1 MKSPILS
8 IDIET
13 YCDKD
18 LAKCSVYS
26 YIEDKSFEIL
36 LFAFAF
42 DDEEVQIIDLK
53 NGEKIPNYIIE
64 AIYDKTIIKS
74 AFNANFERLC
84 LSKHF
89 NREID
94 KSFFRC
100 TMINA
105 LYLGLPGSLEKLGE
119 VLNLQHKKISEGK
132 NLIKLFCTNKG
143 KKELPK
149 DNINKW
155 EDFKNYCKRDVEVER
170 EIRNIFKNYPLPK
183 NEINI
188 WQIDQTINDRGILID
203 ENLIDKCLETNLKNN
218 NILLEKMKN
227 KIEIKNPKS
236 VVELKKYLQEN
247 FNFKVD
253 SLNDKATK
261 EILESDIDENIK
273 EILKLRRE
281 ICKTSLKKF
290 DAMKNCVCQD
300 GRIRGLFQFYGAS
313 RTGRW
318 AGRLVQVHNLP
329 QNKMENLDLFRT
341 HIKNCNCKNLHTIE
355 STFGKI
361 SEALPQLIRTAFIP
375 KNGYKFIIA
384 DFSAIEARII
394 AWISGE
400 TWRNEVFKSHG
411 KIYEASAARMF
422 NMKIDDIGKDSIYRQ
437 KGKIA
442 ELALGYQGGKG
453 ALITMG
459 ADKMGLSTKDLEN
472 LVKSF
477 RKSNP
482 NIVRLWKTVEQSVL
496 YAVENKTSTSLNNI
510 KFIYERGML
519 FIKLPSG
526 RYLSYVRPRID
537 TGIYG
542 KKLSYEG
549 INQSIKKWERID
561 TYGGKL
567 VENIVQGIARDC
579 LAHVMYQLENKNFN
593 IVMHV
598 HDEVVIEIE
607 KHDDKRDKDNI
618 NIVKNIMEESI
629 SWASGLTLKVDLFD
643 SEYYKK
649 G

>member
-375 KNGYKFIIA
+375 KDGYKFIIA

-422 NMKIDDIGKDSIYRQ
+422 NMQIDDIGKDSIYRQ

>member
-375 KNGYKFIIA
+375 KDGYKFIIA

>member
-89 NREID
+89 DREID

-155 EDFKNYCKRDVEVER
+155 EGFKNYCKRDVEVER

>member
-375 KNGYKFIIA
+375 KDGYKFIIA

-422 NMKIDDIGKDSIYRQ
+422 NMQIDDIGKDSIYRQ

-526 RYLSYVRPRID
+526 RCLSYVRPRID

>member
-422 NMKIDDIGKDSIYRQ
+422 NMQIDDIGKDSIYRQ

>member
-89 NREID
+89 DREID

-247 FNFKVD
+247 FNFKAD